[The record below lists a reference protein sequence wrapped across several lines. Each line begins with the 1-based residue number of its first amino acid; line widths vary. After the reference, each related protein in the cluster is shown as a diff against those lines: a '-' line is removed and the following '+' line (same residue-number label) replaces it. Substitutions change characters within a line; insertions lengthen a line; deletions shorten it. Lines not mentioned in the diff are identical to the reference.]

1 MSEHEQQSII
11 MVTGASSGLGRE
23 LCIALAR
30 QGTNVV
36 ALGRDS
42 EALAETQLAVEQES
56 GRCLCIPF
64 DLLEFDAYGKL
75 FLALKDQIPHLD
87 ALIHCAGALN
97 RCTPMQY
104 VKADDFRSMLDIHLA
119 APNLLTQIM
128 LPLLRRTHTST
139 VIFTSCDMMHDDLPN
154 WHGYGMAKRALN
166 YAAAMWKTEQPDT
179 PYRFVT
185 LNPGKMRT
193 TLFKRAYGGM
203 HPKEVPPAADAV
215 EGFLR
220 VLAAPNEAVNGRAL
234 SLSEA
239 LQLPG

>member
-1 MSEHEQQSII
+1 MSELEKQAIV
-11 MVTGASSGLGRE
+11 MVTGASSGLGRA

-30 QGTNVV
+30 QGTNIV
-36 ALGRDS
+36 ALGRDAD
-42 EALAETQLAVEQES
+42 ALAETQLAVEKEG

-119 APNLLTQIM
+119 APNLLTQIL
-128 LPLLRRTHTST
+128 LPLLRRADKST
-139 VIFTSCDMMHDDLPN
+139 VIFTSCDMMDADLPN

-166 YAAAMWKTEQPDT
+166 YAAAMWQAEQPDS

-203 HPKEVPPAADAV
+203 HPKEVPPPEDAV

-220 VLAAPNEAVNGRAL
+220 VLAAPDEAVSGRAL
-234 SLSEA
+234 NLSEA
-239 LQLPG
+239 IQLPG